1 MNKFTKIACAVGAV
15 AFAAGSALATPLSD
29 FNLIVAGDWQTGSNT
44 WGRVAVGGNASGN
57 WTDIGTRLNAGA
69 VAGTDTLIVAGNAS
83 NGFNMQAGNAR
94 FGGTFTGGFNAN
106 GGGSYATNVPGTTEL
121 VGGIVSEVRS
131 MSSTLAALPAN
142 ASFTQSGNAGF
153 FDASG
158 LSGTVV
164 FNIGAAILSS
174 NAFANFSLLNAQNAA
189 AIVINVD
196 TSATS
201 GDANFTAGNFL
212 AQTFSDYADRL
223 VWNFAG
229 ADNILVQREV
239 FGAMIGL
246 DAHLHNQANLN
257 GSIAVGSF
265 NQQGEVH
272 WPNFVPEF
280 PEESTLVPLPSAA
293 GMTLAGLAMIGTR
306 RRRA

>member
-1 MNKFTKIACAVGAV
+1 
-15 AFAAGSALATPLSD
+15 
-29 FNLIVAGDWQTGSNT
+29 
-44 WGRVAVGGNASGN
+44 
-57 WTDIGTRLNAGA
+57 
-69 VAGTDTLIVAGNAS
+69 
-83 NGFNMQAGNAR
+83 MQAGNAR

-131 MSSTLAALPAN
+131 MSSTLATLP
-142 ASFTQSGNAGF
+142 
-153 FDASG
+153 
-158 LSGTVV
+158 
-164 FNIGAAILSS
+164 S
-174 NAFANFSLLNAQNAA
+174 NAVANFSLLNAQNAA

-212 AQTFSDYADRL
+212 AQTFSAYADRL

-239 FGAMIGL
+239 FGAMIGM

-280 PEESTLVPLPSAA
+280 PQQTVLVPLPSAA
-293 GMTLAGLAMIGTR
+293 GMTLAGLAMLGTR